1 MTHYKFMRMKK
12 TILSLLSLMMFDLAD
27 AQLYIPSGAVIKV
40 SAADVLIVEGDLQN
54 NVSLDYLTIGGGSSQ
69 SISGTGTI
77 TNLKINKSSGTTATL
92 TGGMQTVT
100 GVLELAGGTLAA
112 GGYLTLQSTATG
124 TARVASH
131 VSGTG
136 EVTGEVNVERYIDV
150 DNRAKQW
157 RILGFPYSNNITV
170 GSIQGFSID
179 YTAGTRS
186 VMFYNEGGD
195 DGLYGAANN
204 ARNAGY
210 QSFTAS
216 SETLAA
222 GKGVMAWIYGNSG
235 GTASSSGNMSGSLTV
250 SSRGELNESG
260 NAVSMP
266 VFHTAARANHGW
278 NLLSNPF
285 ASSIDW
291 NSGAITKTGI
301 HNAIYRW
308 HPQLGGWTSYN
319 AGTGTP
325 AGVDNIIESGGAFFV
340 EANADNP
347 VLTIGQGAKTTS
359 ATGYLHFERAPRLS
373 GLPGEQAPASKLRFA
388 GIRMSASGQG
398 NPFPDE
404 AYLDLS
410 KTDATAGFD
419 GKYDAVS
426 MGRSSGAGIA
436 VKDDKQQVYA
446 MQFDRPIREEG
457 VEKRYYPL
465 KVTTPAVGTTT
476 LEIWTEGDWN
486 PMNSVSLIDQ
496 KEGRIIP
503 VKGGRLSYAFNL
515 DELKSENR
523 FLLAINHL
531 KLNPDGLTSPFDV
544 KLLGNPV
551 TTPSIDLIITHPTA
565 AASRWQL
572 LNTAGQQVG
581 SGTFNKDMQGVQHK
595 VSVPGM
601 NAAGSYILKVYMDN
615 GDEKIVRVIKN

>member
-1 MTHYKFMRMKK
+1 MK
-12 TILSLLSLMMFDLAD
+12 SFLLMFCVLLFNQAN
-27 AQLYIPSGAVIKV
+27 AQFYIPSGAVIKV
-40 SAADVLIVEGDLQN
+40 SAPDVLIVEGDLQN
-54 NVSLDYLTIGGGSSQ
+54 NVSLDYLTIGGGTAQ
-69 SISGTGTI
+69 SISGTGTV
-77 TNLKINKSSGTTATL
+77 TNLKLNKTSGTTATI

-100 GVLELAGGTLAA
+100 GTLELTSGTLAA

-124 TARVASH
+124 TARVLSH
-131 VSGTG
+131 AGGTG
-136 EVTGEVNVERYIDV
+136 EVTGNVNVERYIDV
-150 DNRAKQW
+150 DSRAKQW
-157 RILGFPYSNNITV
+157 RILGFPYSNNMTV

-179 YTAGTRS
+179 YTSGTRS

-235 GTASSSGNMSGSLTV
+235 GTASSSGTMSGSLTV
-250 SSRGELNESG
+250 SSKGVLNESG

-291 NSGAITKTGI
+291 NSGSITKTGI
-301 HNAIYRW
+301 NNAIYRW
-308 HPQLGGWTSYN
+308 HPQLAGWTSYN
-319 AGTGTP
+319 GTTGSHV
-325 AGVDNIIESGGAFFV
+325 GVDNIIESGGAFFV

-347 VLTIGQGAKTTS
+347 ILTIGQGAKTTT
-359 ATGYLHFERAPRLS
+359 ATGYIHFGRAPRLS
-373 GLPGEQAPASKLRFA
+373 GMPGEQAPANKLRLA
-388 GIRMSASGQG
+388 GLRLSATGQG
-398 NPFPDE
+398 NTFADE

-410 KTDATAGFD
+410 RTDATSGFD
-419 GKYDAVS
+419 AQYDAVS

-436 VKDDKQQVYA
+436 VKDEKQQAYSL
-446 MQFDRPIREEG
+446 QFDRPIREQG

-465 KVTTPAVGTTT
+465 KVTTPAVGATT
-476 LEIWTEGDWN
+476 LDIWTEGDWN
-486 PMNSVSLIDQ
+486 TLNSVSLIDQ
-496 KEGRIIP
+496 KEGRTVP
-503 VKGGRLSYAFNL
+503 MKDGRISYAFNL
-515 DELKSENR
+515 EELKSENR
-523 FLLAINHL
+523 FLLAINHI
-531 KLNPDGLTSPFDV
+531 KLSPDGSTSAFDV

-551 TTPSIDLIITHPTA
+551 TTPTMDLIITHPTA
-565 AASRWQL
+565 AAARWLL

-581 SGTFNKDMQGVQHK
+581 VGSFSKDVPGVQHRINA
-595 VSVPGM
+595 PGM
-601 NAAGSYILKVYMDN
+601 NASGNYILKVYMDN
-615 GDEKIVRVIKN
+615 GDEKIVRIIKN